1 MNQEREKYIY
11 SFEEYN
17 ADIKSLQL
25 ELSNIENL
33 HLVSVYRG
41 SIPIVVHLSNL
52 LNCEMSIVKFQNQN
66 GVPVAPV
73 FLTNTIK
80 DKDRLVVIEDIY
92 DSGRTIKLVQQLINF
107 DYKNHSVSYYSLF
120 GRMND
125 VGVKY
130 LKESNGKWIVFPWES
145 IS

>member
-66 GVPVAPV
+66 GVAVAPV
-73 FLTNTIK
+73 FLTNNIK
-80 DKDRLVVIEDIY
+80 DKDSLVVIEDIY

>member
-1 MNQEREKYIY
+1 MNPQREKYIY
-11 SFEEYN
+11 SLEEYN

-25 ELSNIENL
+25 ELSNIKNL

-41 SIPIVVHLSNL
+41 SIPIVVHLSNI

-66 GVPVAPV
+66 GVAVAPV
-73 FLTNTIK
+73 FLTNNIK
-80 DKDRLVVIEDIY
+80 DNDRLVVIEDIY
-92 DSGRTIKLVQQLINF
+92 DTGRTIKLVQQLINF
-107 DYKNHSVSYYSLF
+107 DYKNHTVNYYSLF
-120 GRMND
+120 GRKND

-130 LKESNGKWIVFPWES
+130 LRESNGKWIVFPWES

>member
-66 GVPVAPV
+66 GVAVAPV
-73 FLTNTIK
+73 FLTNNIK
-80 DKDRLVVIEDIY
+80 DKDSLVVIEDIY

-130 LKESNGKWIVFPWES
+130 LNESNGKWIVFPWES

>member
-25 ELSNIENL
+25 ELSKIENL

-66 GVPVAPV
+66 GVAVAPV
-73 FLTNTIK
+73 FLTNNIK
-80 DKDRLVVIEDIY
+80 DKDRLVVIEDIF

-107 DYKNHSVSYYSLF
+107 DYKNHVVNYYSLF
-120 GRMND
+120 GRKNE

-130 LKESNGKWIVFPWES
+130 LRESNGKWIVFPWETVS
-145 IS
+145 

>member
-1 MNQEREKYIY
+1 M
-11 SFEEYN
+11 
-17 ADIKSLQL
+17 
-25 ELSNIENL
+25 
-33 HLVSVYRG
+33 
-41 SIPIVVHLSNL
+41 
-52 LNCEMSIVKFQNQN
+52 
-66 GVPVAPV
+66 
-73 FLTNTIK
+73 
-80 DKDRLVVIEDIY
+80 VIEDIY